1 MLCSIEKN
9 KGKLQGNGW
18 RISLSSQSGCRGP
31 RHFLRRPRLLRRQSA
46 APPTATKFK
55 RPGLWTARPQADL
68 DDAMSA
74 RYGHPVDMS
83 TKLGGLSAIADALN
97 RGDVF
102 RAQLGT
108 LALRLPDPPESAS
121 GTDPQRLAALLH
133 GSDMLRRGQNSSPPT
148 HDCRSGTC
156 GSSGGERTTAQQYAR
171 DPRVIPAQEF
181 LFSDIPFEL
190 PGARP
195 PLLPWDFVRP
205 RPGPIP
211 PDMPRPWQGP
221 LGPEIPLNPPWAR
234 PGPIRPDMPR
244 PWQGPAQP
252 DIPEDQPWTKPV
264 PLPPDTIGP
273 VPRELPGYLRKRR
286 PIFENPYP
294 DDPEC
299 EEEWDAAYKRCA
311 IYKFQKKFRRG
322 YHGPGRDYLRCL
334 MGQIQGKCGGNAP
347 NKDDPGRGRIRA

>member
-1 MLCSIEKN
+1 MAGEYPFRLN
-9 KGKLQGNGW
+9 PVAADRG
-18 RISLSSQSGCRGP
+18 ISCDARGCYAGRVPLLERQRNSSGQE
-31 RHFLRRPRLLRRQSA
+31 
-46 APPTATKFK
+46 
-55 RPGLWTARPQADL
+55 LWAARPQADL
-68 DDAMSA
+68 DDAMST
-74 RYGHPVDMS
+74 RYGHPIDMS
-83 TKLGGLSAIADALN
+83 AKLGGLSAIADALN

-121 GTDPQRLAALLH
+121 GTDPRRLAALLH
-133 GSDMLRRGQNSSPPT
+133 GGDMLRRGQNSSPST

-234 PGPIRPDMPR
+234 PGPVRPDMP
-244 PWQGPAQP
+244 WYGPNYYLRQDRTAP
-252 DIPEDQPWTKPV
+252 APGEPED
-264 PLPPDTIGP
+264 PDCPKIRAEAEEYCQ
-273 VPRELPGYLRKRR
+273 RE
-286 PIFENPYP
+286 
-294 DDPEC
+294 
-299 EEEWDAAYKRCA
+299 A
-311 IYKFQKKFRRG
+311 
-322 YHGPGRDYLRCL
+322 HGNQRGRDRSYPYRSEEHCFDS
-334 MGQIQGKCGGNAP
+334 IVPEICGGHRLNDPAP
-347 NKDDPGRGRIRA
+347 RTRPRSGGKYFI